1 MSAHAAVR
9 GADAAA
15 LRDRATLLEIRGVGK
30 RFGGLQALQDVSFTV
45 GAGEILGLIGPNGAG
60 KTTLF
65 STLVG
70 LHRADAGSI
79 RLRGRDL
86 VGLKPHRIAR
96 LGLTKTFQNVALFM
110 DTDVLDNV
118 VIGGLLHRPL
128 RAARAQALDCLAR
141 VGLADI
147 ATKRAGDLSFP
158 ERARVEVAR
167 ALATEP
173 TLLLLDEVMA
183 ALNALEMAEMMELI
197 RSLRADGLTVV
208 VVEHHMKAIMALCD
222 RIVALSFG
230 RLLAVGTPAEI
241 VRHPDVVTAYLG
253 RPYAG

>member
-1 MSAHAAVR
+1 MPMSPI
-9 GADAAA
+9 
-15 LRDRATLLEIRGVGK
+15 LELRGVGK
-30 RFGGLQALQDVSFTV
+30 RFGGLQALQDVSFEV
-45 GAGEILGLIGPNGAG
+45 QPGEILGLIGPNGAG

-70 LHRADAGSI
+70 LHRADAGTI
-79 RLRGRDL
+79 QLEGRNL

-118 VIGGLLHRPL
+118 VIGALLHHPL
-128 RAARAQALDCLAR
+128 PESRVRALACLER
-141 VGLADI
+141 VGLASI
-147 ATKRAGDLSFP
+147 AHKRAGDLSFP

-167 ALATEP
+167 ALSTEP
-173 TLLLLDEVMA
+173 KLLLLDEVMA
-183 ALNALEMAEMMELI
+183 ALNAVEMAEMMDLI
-197 RSLRADGLTVV
+197 RALRADGLTVI

-230 RLLAVGTPAEI
+230 RLLAVGSPDEI

-253 RPYAG
+253 RAYAE

>member
-1 MSAHAAVR
+1 VTAPGTPMSSI
-9 GADAAA
+9 
-15 LRDRATLLEIRGVGK
+15 LELRGVGK
-30 RFGGLQALQDVSFTV
+30 RFGGLQALQDVSFEV
-45 GAGEILGLIGPNGAG
+45 RRGEILGLIGPNGAG

-70 LHRADAGSI
+70 LHRADAGTI
-79 RLRGRDL
+79 QLEGRNL

-118 VIGGLLHRPL
+118 VIGALLHHPL
-128 RAARAQALDCLAR
+128 PEARVRALACLER
-141 VGLADI
+141 VGLASI
-147 ATKRAGDLSFP
+147 AHKRAGDLSFP

-167 ALATEP
+167 ALSTEP
-173 TLLLLDEVMA
+173 KLLLLDEVMA
-183 ALNALEMAEMMELI
+183 ALNAVEMAEMMDLI
-197 RSLRADGLTVV
+197 RALRADGLTVI

-230 RLLAVGTPAEI
+230 ALLAVGSPDEI

-253 RPYAG
+253 RAYAE